1 MALTKLAR
9 EAAKKAREKARQ
21 AAAKKAAE
29 AAKKKAAAK
38 GKAEVTK
45 ATKPPRVATGGAGKG
60 GGGKEVSPKRQA
72 QIDAEK
78 RLTKRNVKEPAE
90 RKSNLSSTAKEV
102 APRIERLQKLKDAMQ
117 SNKKKDLAPTR
128 TKREAGGAAK
138 RTGTDFTL
146 QQQRRMQAS
155 YDGKKAQVAWLKK
168 NDPKSPRIAD
178 LQKEMDGYLSKAAS
192 IKKTNK
198 VEPKRPP
205 GSRKPSE
212 VRSAGLA
219 STRKELMDITQKLNT
234 VGNQKLIANL
244 KKQGKK
250 VPRLTTKQVDDLKAR
265 KKMLQAK
272 LDKMVKK

>member
-1 MALTKLAR
+1 MLSI
-9 EAAKKAREKARQ
+9 AKKAAKAAADKARR

-38 GKAEVTK
+38 GKAEVKK
-45 ATKPPRVATGGAGKG
+45 ATKPPKVAAGGAGKG

-117 SNKKKDLAPTR
+117 SNRKKDLAPTK
-128 TKREAGGAAK
+128 TKKEAGGAAK

-155 YDGKKAQVAWLKK
+155 YDGKKAQIAWLEK
-168 NDPKSPRIAD
+168 NDPKSSRITD
-178 LQKEMDGYLSKAAS
+178 LRKEMDGYLSKAAS
-192 IKKTNK
+192 IKKGNK

-205 GSRKPSE
+205 GSRSASDTKSAQVKS
-212 VRSAGLA
+212 VR
-219 STRKELMDITQKLNT
+219 RDLMDITQKLNT

-244 KKQGKK
+244 KKAGKS
-250 VPRLTTKQVDDLKAR
+250 VPRMTTKQVADLKAR
-265 KKMLQAK
+265 KKMLQIK
-272 LDKMVKK
+272 LDGMVK

>member
-1 MALTKLAR
+1 MALTKLAK

-21 AAAKKAAE
+21 LAAKKAAQE
-29 AAKKKAAAK
+29 AKKKAAAK

-45 ATKPPRVATGGAGKG
+45 AKKPPRVAAGGAGK

-90 RKSNLSSTAKEV
+90 RRSNLSSTAKEV

-117 SNKKKDLAPTR
+117 RNKKKDLAPTK

-155 YDGKKAQVAWLKK
+155 YDGKKAQVAWLRK

-178 LQKEMDGYLSKAAS
+178 LQKEMDGYLSKAAA

-212 VRSAGLA
+212 VRSAGIS
-219 STRKELMDITQKLNT
+219 STRKELMNVTQKLNT

-250 VPRLTTKQVDDLKAR
+250 VPRLTTKEVADLKAR

>member
-1 MALTKLAR
+1 MLSI
-9 EAAKKAREKARQ
+9 AKKAAKAAADKARR

-38 GKAEVTK
+38 GKAEVKK
-45 ATKPPRVATGGAGKG
+45 ATKPPKVAAGGAGK

-117 SNKKKDLAPTR
+117 SNKKKDLAPTK
-128 TKREAGGAAK
+128 TKKEAGGAAK

-155 YDGKKAQVAWLKK
+155 YDGKKAQVAWLEK
-168 NDPKSPRIAD
+168 NDPKSSRIAD
-178 LQKEMDGYLSKAAS
+178 LRKEMDGYLSKAAS
-192 IKKTNK
+192 IKKGNK

-219 STRKELMDITQKLNT
+219 STRRELMDITQKLNT

-244 KKQGKK
+244 KKAGKT
-250 VPRLTTKQVDDLKAR
+250 VSRMTTKQVDDLKAR

-272 LDKMVKK
+272 LDKMVK

>member
-1 MALTKLAR
+1 MALTKLAK

-21 AAAKKAAE
+21 LAAKKAAQE
-29 AAKKKAAAK
+29 AKKKAAAK

-45 ATKPPRVATGGAGKG
+45 AKKPPRVAAGGAGK

-78 RLTKRNVKEPAE
+78 RLTKRNVTQPAE
-90 RKSNLSSTAKEV
+90 RRSNLSSTAKEV

-178 LQKEMDGYLSKAAS
+178 LQKEMDGYLSKAAA

-212 VRSAGLA
+212 VRSAGIA
-219 STRKELMDITQKLNT
+219 STRRELMDVTQKLNT

-244 KKQGKK
+244 KKAGKK
-250 VPRLTTKQVDDLKAR
+250 VPRLTTKEVADLKAR